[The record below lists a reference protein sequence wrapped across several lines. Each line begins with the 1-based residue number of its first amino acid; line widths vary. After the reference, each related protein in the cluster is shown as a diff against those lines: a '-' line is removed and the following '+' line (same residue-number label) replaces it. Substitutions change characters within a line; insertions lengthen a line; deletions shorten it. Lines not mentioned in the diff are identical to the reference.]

1 MFLKGVFLRFST
13 PFWITFSLAQLFHWF
28 VKNIQ
33 LQSSNFAS
41 PGSQWL
47 HILYSKYFILSL
59 SACCKYR
66 NIAKITKSNNVSKA
80 FCLFK
85 RGPGRLKKGTK
96 ISGHSHFNKFACPY
110 FPFSN
115 IPMYVHCTVYCI
127 IICPVGLRR
136 IIFFI
141 GFFFCFSN
149 F

>member
-1 MFLKGVFLRFST
+1 MFLIGVFLRFST
-13 PFWITFSLAQLFHWF
+13 PFWITFSLAQLFHCF

-41 PGSQWL
+41 PG
-47 HILYSKYFILSL
+47 IVNDCTYSKYFILSL

-85 RGPGRLKKGTK
+85 RAPGRLKKGTK

-115 IPMYVHCTVYCI
+115 IPMYEHCTVYC
-127 IICPVGLRR
+127 ICPVGLRR